1 MTLKTCVF
9 SILLVLHFSLVNAQ
23 KKSLATKF
31 TSEKITI
38 DGKFDEVAWDKA
50 AIATDFFMIQPD
62 NGVPI
67 SQERRTEV
75 KMVYTNDA
83 VYVAAKLYDNEPNK
97 ILKELTTRD
106 NFATADHF
114 GILINGYNDGQQEF
128 RFFVSASGVQIDLVY
143 TEANNE
149 DYSWDAIWDAKTEI
163 TDFGWQVE
171 MKIPYAALRF
181 STEKKQTWGLNFYRE
196 IKRDNYKYTWS
207 LLDNKISNE
216 STQAGILEG
225 IENIITP
232 TRLFLIPYSSFYL
245 SASKFEKTKGELKG
259 GMDIKYGINDAFT
272 LDAILIPDFGQTKFD
287 SVELNLSAFE
297 QQFSENRPFFTEGT
311 DLFNKG
317 DLLYSRRIGESPGIE
332 TAANETIDEYPGSIK
347 LINALKISGRTKNGL
362 GIGVLNAVTEKTSVR
377 VTNTDTNESRLAV
390 LSPLSNYNVFV
401 LDQRFNKNS
410 SVALVNTNVTR
421 NGEFRDANVS
431 AMIFNLNTKKNTYNL
446 SGDYK
451 YSFINNTGDADNKN
465 GYNTSLNF
473 AKNSGKYRYG
483 FGGQY
488 VSDEFDNNDLGIN
501 FLTHYHA
508 IYGNAS
514 YRILKPNKIFNTF
527 SINFNT
533 YTEFDNR
540 TDKIQ
545 GLNMNLN
552 FNTTDLKNDY
562 YGFGINARPH
572 IIYDFYEPRSDDN
585 SKYVIYPKV
594 LGGWFYFSS
603 NYNRK
608 FALDFNPSVSL
619 SDEKGRLNYGF
630 LISPRYR
637 FSDRI
642 LLIYSLNYY
651 RQNKN
656 IGFVDFDDANNT
668 IFGRRDRITY
678 TNTLDGKY
686 SINNKMNFNLA
697 VRHYWSYVNNHD
709 FLTLQN
715 DGTLI
720 ENTTYST
727 NKDFNFNTWNLDLSY
742 SWWFAPGSQL
752 SVLYRNS
759 SSLFSREFS
768 RNYDT
773 NLKDAIDN
781 QNLGHIFSISFRYF
795 IDYNSLKNSRVLNS
809 FTAPKT
815 RTRF

>member
-1 MTLKTCVF
+1 MTRRTYVF
-9 SILLVLHFSLVNAQ
+9 SIIFLLYFSLTNAQ
-23 KKSLATKF
+23 KKSLLTKF

-38 DGKFDEVAWDKA
+38 DGKFNEEAWGKAEVAS
-50 AIATDFFMIQPD
+50 DFFMIEPE
-62 NGVPI
+62 NGKPI
-67 SQERRTEV
+67 SQERRTDV
-75 KMVYTNDA
+75 KIIYSNEA

-97 ILKELTTRD
+97 IAKELTTRD
-106 NFATADHF
+106 NFAAADHF
-114 GILINGYNDGQQEF
+114 GILLNGYNDGQQEF
-128 RFFVSASGVQIDLVY
+128 RFFVSAAGVQIDLVY

-181 STEKKQTWGLNFYRE
+181 STEKKQTWGVNFYRE
-196 IKRDNYKYTWS
+196 VKRDNSKYTWS
-207 LLDNKISNE
+207 LLDNKIRNE

-245 SASKFEKTKGELKG
+245 NGSKSEKTKGELKG
-259 GMDIKYGINDAFT
+259 GLDIKYGINDAFT
-272 LDAILIPDFGQTKFD
+272 LDAILIPDFGQAKFD

-317 DLLYSRRIGESPGIE
+317 GLLYSRRIGESPGIE
-332 TAANETIDEYPGSIK
+332 TAVNETIDEYPGSIK
-347 LINALKISGRTKNGL
+347 LINALKVSGRTKNGL

-377 VTNTDTNESRLAV
+377 VTNTDTNVSHLAT
-390 LSPLSNYNVFV
+390 LSPLTNYNVLV

-410 SVALVNTNVTR
+410 SVAIVNTNVTR

-431 AMIFNLNTKKNTYNL
+431 ALVFDLNTKKNTYNL

-451 YSFINNTGDADNKN
+451 YSFINNTGDLDNKS
-465 GYNTSLNF
+465 GYNTSLSF

-483 FGGQY
+483 IGGQY
-488 VSDEFDNNDLGIN
+488 VSDAFDNNDLGIN
-501 FLTHYHA
+501 FLTHYHS

-514 YRILKPNKIFNTF
+514 YRILKPNKLFNTF
-527 SINFNT
+527 TLGFNA
-533 YTEFDNR
+533 YAEFDND

-552 FNTTDLKNDY
+552 INTTNLKNDY

-572 IIYDFYEPRSDDN
+572 VIYDFYEPRSSDN

-594 LGGWFYFSS
+594 LGGWFYYSS
-603 NYNRK
+603 NYAKK
-608 FALDFNPSVSL
+608 FALDFNPSVSV
-619 SDEKGRLNYGF
+619 SNEKGRWNYGF

-637 FSDRI
+637 FSDH
-642 LLIYSLNYY
+642 LSFVYSLNYY

-656 IGFVDFDDANNT
+656 IGFVDFDADNNT

-678 TNTLDGKY
+678 TNTLEGKY
-686 SINNKMNFNLA
+686 SVNNKMNFNLA
-697 VRHYWSYVNNHD
+697 VRHYWSYITNHN
-709 FLTLQN
+709 FFNLQN
-715 DGTLI
+715 DGTLT
-720 ENTTYST
+720 ENFTYST

-752 SVLYRNS
+752 SILYRNS

-781 QNLGHIFSISFRYF
+781 QNLNHIFSISFRYF
-795 IDYNSLKNSRVLNS
+795 IDYNSLKNSRVLNT

-815 RTRF
+815 KTRF

>member
-1 MTLKTCVF
+1 MTQKPCVF
-9 SILLVLHFSLVNAQ
+9 LLIFLLFFSLTNAQ
-23 KKSLATKF
+23 KKSLLTKF
-31 TSEKITI
+31 TSDKITI
-38 DGKFDEVAWDKA
+38 DGKFDDEAWKKAEVA
-50 AIATDFFMIQPD
+50 TNFFMIEPE
-62 NGVPI
+62 NGKPI

-75 KMVYTNDA
+75 KIAYSNEA
-83 VYVAAKLYDNEPNK
+83 IYIAAKLYDNEPNK

-106 NFATADHF
+106 NFGTADHF
-114 GILINGYNDGQQEF
+114 GILLNGYNDGQQEF

-143 TEANNE
+143 TESNNE

-196 IKRDNYKYTWS
+196 IKRDNSKYTWS

-245 SASKFEKTKGELKG
+245 TGSKSQKAKGDLKG
-259 GMDIKYGINDAFT
+259 GLDIKYGINDAFT

-332 TAANETIDEYPGSIK
+332 TASNETIDEYPSSIK
-347 LINALKISGRTKNGL
+347 LINALKISGRTKSGL

-377 VTNTDTNESRLAV
+377 ITNTNTNESRLAT
-390 LSPLSNYNVFV
+390 LSPLTNYNVFV

-421 NGEFRDANVS
+421 NGDFRDANVS
-431 AMIFNLNTKKNTYNL
+431 AMVFNLNTKKNTYNL

-451 YSFINNTGDADNKN
+451 YSFINNTGDLENKN
-465 GYNTSLNF
+465 GYNTSLHF

-488 VSDEFDNNDLGIN
+488 VSDDFDNNDLGIN
-501 FLTHYHA
+501 FTTHYHS

-514 YRILKPNKIFNTF
+514 YRLLKPSKTFNTF
-527 SINFNT
+527 YLGFNT
-533 YTEFDNR
+533 YTEFDNK
-540 TDKIQ
+540 TDRIQ
-545 GLNMNLN
+545 GLNLN
-552 FNTTDLKNDY
+552 VNINSTVLNNDY
-562 YGFGINARPH
+562 YGFGINVRPH
-572 IIYDFYEPRSDDN
+572 EIYDFYEPRSVDN
-585 SKYVIYPKV
+585 SKYVTYPENY
-594 LGGWFYFSS
+594 GAWFYYSS

-608 FALDFNPSVSL
+608 FALDFNPSYTIVN
-619 SDEKGRLNYGF
+619 EKERVNYGF
-630 LISPRYR
+630 SLSPRYR
-637 FSDRI
+637 FSDR
-642 LLIYSLNYY
+642 LSLVYSLNFF

-656 IGFVDFDDANNT
+656 MGFVDFDAANNT
-668 IFGRRDRITY
+668 IFARRDRITY
-678 TNTLDGKY
+678 TNSLEGKY
-686 SINNKMNFNLA
+686 SVNNKMNFNLA
-697 VRHYWSYVNNHD
+697 VRHYWSYVTNHN
-709 FLTLQN
+709 FFTLQE

-720 ENTTYST
+720 ENFTYAT
-727 NKDFNFNTWNLDLSY
+727 NKDFDFNSWNLDLSY
-742 SWWFAPGSQL
+742 SWWFAPGSQI
-752 SVLYRNS
+752 SILYRNNS
-759 SSLFSREFS
+759 ALFTGEFS

-781 QNLGHIFSISFRYF
+781 QNLTHIFSISLRYF
-795 IDYNSLKNSRVLNS
+795 IDYNSLKNSRVINS